1 MTALVLGHKNPDTD
15 SIVSALSAANL
26 YRGRGIDVKPVAQG
40 EPAPETA
47 FVLKTFNLAAPEV
60 VTSVAG
66 QNVYLV
72 DYSDLAQAPADFD
85 KANLLGII
93 DHHKLGDVSSV
104 APVECYIQPV
114 GCSNTVIKFLHDLYN
129 VEISKALAG
138 AMLCAILSDTVL
150 FKSPTCTEADK
161 KAAAELAKIAGV
173 EDMQK
178 LGMDMFKAKSN
189 LDGAT
194 PRELIFRDFKDF
206 DMSGHKVGIGQLE
219 LTSLAMVTPELKA
232 ALKAELEVIKGEG
245 RHSAILV
252 LTDVMEEGSELLLSS
267 DSPETI
273 TKALNTTLSDKMWLP
288 GVMSRKKQVVPFLEQ
303 AFKA

>member
-15 SIVSALSAANL
+15 SIVAALSAANL
-26 YRGRGIDVKPVAQG
+26 YTGRGIAVKPVAQG

-47 FVLKTFNLAAPEV
+47 FVLKTFNLQAPEV

-66 QNVYLV
+66 QDVYLV

-93 DHHKLGDVSSV
+93 DHHKLGDVTSV

-114 GCSNTVIKFLHDLYN
+114 GCSNTVIKFLHDLYH
-129 VEISKALAG
+129 VEISKSLAG

-150 FKSPTCTEADK
+150 FKSPTCTAADK
-161 KAAAELAKIAGV
+161 KAAEELALIAGV

-194 PRELIFRDFKDF
+194 PRELIFKDF

-219 LTSLAMVTPELKA
+219 LTSLEMVTPELKA
-232 ALKAELEVIKGEG
+232 ALQKELEVIKSEG
-245 RHSAILV
+245 RHSALLV
-252 LTDVMEEGSELLLSS
+252 LTDVMAEGSELLLCS
-267 DSPETI
+267 DDPQKVVT
-273 TKALNTTLSDKMWLP
+273 ALKTTLSDKMWMP

>member
-93 DHHKLGDVSSV
+93 DHHKLGDVTSV

-245 RHSAILV
+245 RHSAIFV

>member
-93 DHHKLGDVSSV
+93 DHHKLGDVTSV

>member
-15 SIVSALSAANL
+15 SIVAALSAANL
-26 YRGRGIDVKPVAQG
+26 YTGRGIAVKPVAQG

-47 FVLKTFNLAAPEV
+47 FVLKTFNLQAPEV

-66 QNVYLV
+66 QDVYLV

-93 DHHKLGDVSSV
+93 DHHKLGDVTSV

-114 GCSNTVIKFLHDLYN
+114 GCSNTVIKFLHDLYH
-129 VEISKALAG
+129 VEISKSLAG

-150 FKSPTCTEADK
+150 FKSPTCTAADK
-161 KAAAELAKIAGV
+161 KAAEELALIAGV

-219 LTSLAMVTPELKA
+219 LTSLEMVTPELKG
-232 ALKAELEVIKGEG
+232 ALQKELEVIKSEG
-245 RHSAILV
+245 RHSALLV
-252 LTDVMEEGSELLLSS
+252 LTDVMAEGSELLLCS
-267 DSPETI
+267 DDPQKVVT
-273 TKALNTTLSDKMWLP
+273 ALKTTLSDKMWMP